1 MIAKSED
8 LPWVKLLSHESL
20 AENMQIRLEQVFL
33 ACAFLRRL
41 FHFLLFRREYG
52 SVSVQALYSPIDP
65 RKGSFPMKKN
75 VKRILAAALFVL
87 LIAALAFVYVT
98 FGEKAVSGSKAVTL
112 EVISSA
118 AEKTV
123 YSLRTDAEYLSEAME
138 EAEGLT
144 FVAEEGPYGL
154 AVSSVNGETADFNV
168 NGAYW
173 GFFVNGEYCNYG
185 ISQQPVHD
193 GDVFTIAYT
202 K

>member
-1 MIAKSED
+1 MKKRFS
-8 LPWVKLLSHESL
+8 LKKLLAASL
-20 AENMQIRLEQVFL
+20 FA
-33 ACAFLRRL
+33 
-41 FHFLLFRREYG
+41 LL
-52 SVSVQALYSPIDP
+52 V
-65 RKGSFPMKKN
+65 
-75 VKRILAAALFVL
+75 
-87 LIAALAFVYVT
+87 AALALVYAT
-98 FGEKAVSGSKAVTL
+98 FSAKTAEGSKSVTL

-123 YSLRTDAEYLSEAME
+123 YALKTDAEYLNEAME

-144 FVAEEGPYGL
+144 FTAEEGPYGL
-154 AVSSVNGETADFNV
+154 SVSSVNGETADFNV

>member
-1 MIAKSED
+1 MKKRFS
-8 LPWVKLLSHESL
+8 LNKLLAASL
-20 AENMQIRLEQVFL
+20 FA
-33 ACAFLRRL
+33 
-41 FHFLLFRREYG
+41 LL
-52 SVSVQALYSPIDP
+52 V
-65 RKGSFPMKKN
+65 
-75 VKRILAAALFVL
+75 
-87 LIAALAFVYVT
+87 AALALVYAT
-98 FGEKAVSGSKAVTL
+98 FSAKTAEGSKSVTL

-123 YSLRTDAEYLSEAME
+123 YPLKTDAEYLSEAME

-144 FVAEEGPYGL
+144 FTAEEGPYGL
-154 AVSSVNGETADFNV
+154 SVSSVNGETADFNV

>member
-1 MIAKSED
+1 MKKRFS
-8 LPWVKLLSHESL
+8 LKKLLAASL
-20 AENMQIRLEQVFL
+20 FA
-33 ACAFLRRL
+33 
-41 FHFLLFRREYG
+41 LL
-52 SVSVQALYSPIDP
+52 V
-65 RKGSFPMKKN
+65 
-75 VKRILAAALFVL
+75 
-87 LIAALAFVYVT
+87 AALALVYAT
-98 FGEKAVSGSKAVTL
+98 FSAKTAEGSKSVTL

-123 YSLRTDAEYLSEAME
+123 YPLKTDAEYLSEAME

-144 FVAEEGPYGL
+144 FTAEEGPYGL
-154 AVSSVNGETADFNV
+154 SVSSVNGETADFNV

-173 GFFVNGEYCNYG
+173 GFFVTGEYCNYG

>member
-1 MIAKSED
+1 
-8 LPWVKLLSHESL
+8 
-20 AENMQIRLEQVFL
+20 
-33 ACAFLRRL
+33 
-41 FHFLLFRREYG
+41 
-52 SVSVQALYSPIDP
+52 
-65 RKGSFPMKKN
+65 MKKRFSLPK
-75 VKRILAAALFVL
+75 VLAATAFALLV
-87 LIAALAFVYVT
+87 AALALVYAT
-98 FGEKAVSGSKAVTL
+98 FSAKTAEGSKSVTL

-123 YSLRTDAEYLSEAME
+123 YPLKTDAEYLSEAME

-144 FVAEEGPYGL
+144 FTAEEGPYGL
-154 AVSSVNGETADFNV
+154 SVSSVNGETADFNV